1 VVQFTIKR
9 KGWQIV
15 SLFYLANQ
23 RQTYDPNRGYLD
35 NVEQRMMAAGITG
48 GDPQRRTRNHRQN
61 KKKRI
66 EFLFSTKF
74 EIPTT
79 RRRNFAMEMFAEV
92 ASEGLWLIL
101 ILSLLP
107 LLASLVVGLLV
118 SLFQA
123 LTQIQ
128 EQTLTFVPKII
139 ATILV
144 IMITFGWMMEVLQ
157 EFAKKTFD
165 LMLQISVAR

>member
-1 VVQFTIKR
+1 
-9 KGWQIV
+9 
-15 SLFYLANQ
+15 
-23 RQTYDPNRGYLD
+23 
-35 NVEQRMMAAGITG
+35 
-48 GDPQRRTRNHRQN
+48 
-61 KKKRI
+61 
-66 EFLFSTKF
+66 
-74 EIPTT
+74 
-79 RRRNFAMEMFAEV
+79 MEMFANV

-144 IMITFGWMMEVLQ
+144 IMITFSWMMEVLQ

>member
-1 VVQFTIKR
+1 
-9 KGWQIV
+9 
-15 SLFYLANQ
+15 
-23 RQTYDPNRGYLD
+23 
-35 NVEQRMMAAGITG
+35 
-48 GDPQRRTRNHRQN
+48 
-61 KKKRI
+61 
-66 EFLFSTKF
+66 
-74 EIPTT
+74 
-79 RRRNFAMEMFAEV
+79 MEMFANV
-92 ASEGLWLIL
+92 AIEGLWLIL

-144 IMITFGWMMEVLQ
+144 IMITFTWMMDELQ
-157 EFAKKTFD
+157 EFAKRTFD
-165 LMLQISVAR
+165 LMLQISVVR